1 MAIKVGDN
9 FSYKGKKPLDSRDSF
24 DTVSEMTQFAETSL
38 DDGHISYVKET
49 DKYYKFN
56 STNDVDTT
64 LGRWREYT
72 SGGSGEENTIE
83 SISVN
88 GSALTPDGNK
98 NVDITVPTVTNDLT
112 DSLKT
117 DYDSAVASKHTHN
130 NKTTIDKLSE
140 TSDGTLLFDGKQI
153 EGGSGTAGKSAY
165 EIAVDNGFVGTE
177 TEWLESLNG
186 EQGATFTPYVSSS
199 GELSWTNDGDKEN
212 PATVN
217 IKGVKGDRGDSGVTT
232 PINGFFTMYVD
243 EDGNLWVLSEDDLTN
258 TFEYDAETGNL
269 YFVQEV

>member
-1 MAIKVGDN
+1 MIKVGDN
-9 FSYKGKKPLDSRDSF
+9 FSYKGKKPLDSRNCF
-24 DTVSEMTQFAETSL
+24 DTVSEMAQFAETSL
-38 DDGHISYVKET
+38 DDGHLSYVKET

-56 STNDVDTT
+56 STNNVDST
-64 LGRWREYT
+64 LGKWREYT
-72 SGGSGEENTIE
+72 SSGS
-83 SISVN
+83 
-88 GSALTPDGNK
+88 
-98 NVDITVPTVTNDLT
+98 
-112 DSLKT
+112 
-117 DYDSAVASKHTHN
+117 HTHD
-130 NKTTIDKLSE
+130 NKSTLDKLTE

-177 TEWLESLNG
+177 TEWLESLKGAEGTN
-186 EQGATFTPYVSSS
+186 GATFTPYVSSS
-199 GELSWTNDGDKEN
+199 GELSWTNDADKEN

-243 EDGNLWVLSEDDLTN
+243 GDGNLWVLSEDDLTN

>member
-1 MAIKVGDN
+1 MIKVGDN
-9 FSYKGKKPLDSRDSF
+9 FSYKGKKPLDSRNCF
-24 DTVSEMTQFAETSL
+24 DTVLEMAQFAETSL
-38 DDGHISYVKET
+38 DDGHLSYVKET

-56 STNDVDTT
+56 STNNVDPA
-64 LGRWREYT
+64 LGKWREYT
-72 SGGSGEENTIE
+72 SSGS
-83 SISVN
+83 
-88 GSALTPDGNK
+88 
-98 NVDITVPTVTNDLT
+98 
-112 DSLKT
+112 
-117 DYDSAVASKHTHN
+117 HTHD
-130 NKTTIDKLSE
+130 NKSTLDKLTE
-140 TSDGTLLFDGKQI
+140 TSDGTLLFDGNQI
-153 EGGSGTAGKSAY
+153 EGGGSGTAGKSAY

-177 TEWLESLNG
+177 TEWLESLKGAEGTN
-186 EQGATFTPYVSSS
+186 GATFTPYVSSS
-199 GELSWTNDGDKEN
+199 GELSWTNDADKEN